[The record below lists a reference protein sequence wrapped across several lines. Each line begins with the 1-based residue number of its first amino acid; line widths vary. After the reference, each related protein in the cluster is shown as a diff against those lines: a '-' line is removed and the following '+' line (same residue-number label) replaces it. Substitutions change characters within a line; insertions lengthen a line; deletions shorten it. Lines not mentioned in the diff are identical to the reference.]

1 MTDRDQGVAAI
12 LFFIAGYVAPFVA
25 HYIIPPR
32 SRKRAAINGVL
43 VGAGVPGFA
52 AVISLLA
59 GVHLP
64 FSLVLLLVLISGL
77 LGIVSGL
84 QGYVDA
90 PRSYDGRRLMTITE
104 PFYEDLIEGEKPA
117 DFDCNNR
124 RAVKEAKG
132 GGGYIRVTDGSGG
145 GGGGFSG
152 GGFGGGGASGGW

>member
-32 SRKRAAINGVL
+32 SRKR
-43 VGAGVPGFA
+43 A

>member
-32 SRKRAAINGVL
+32 SRKRAVINGLL

-52 AVISLLA
+52 AFISLLA

-64 FSLVLLLVLISGL
+64 VSLILLLVLISGL

-90 PRSYDGRRLMTITE
+90 PRSYDGRRLTTITE

-117 DFDCNNR
+117 DFDRDNR
-124 RAVKEAKG
+124 KAVEEAKG
-132 GGGYIRVTDGSGG
+132 GGVYIGGSGG

-152 GGFGGGGASGGW
+152 GGGGFGGGGASGSW